1 MKIYDDQDKL
11 DALVKSLK
19 RHGYTSYG
27 VALQQLGTRWTDEK
41 GVIGF
46 TNPQGIVINGTLN
59 INEQSLV
66 ARHEVLHTLLRHLD
80 DKIWGDGR
88 DDHEI
93 RNMAGDLELSHYYDE
108 VDSRHFNIG
117 GPLAGGLNV
126 QRRAHNKYYGK
137 DAIEI
142 YDDLIKNGKAKG
154 QPLGD
159 CIQGD
164 GKGQSSG
171 ASAGDLDDKGK
182 KQDTSVQ
189 PSSQPQGM
197 SDKVK
202 KELLKK
208 IKHERQERYEQ
219 ADIQKGLR
227 DEVDIDA
234 ELELFYSLNRYFI
247 KEQQLSRNKSY
258 ARPNKKYQ
266 GAIVKKGRRKTR
278 SPGKTLVVYID
289 RSGSMSDEKTGK
301 AERILAN
308 TVKRL
313 NHVTVIT
320 KYFSDEVSM
329 SGNIGGGTNYS
340 AVIDDIM
347 INKYRDVAIVTDND
361 NDGRM
366 NIADVDAA
374 WIVSVEPGYGTRI
387 AHRFNA
393 TMLVETEIR

>member
-154 QPLGD
+154 KPLGD

-171 ASAGDLDDKGK
+171 ASAGDLDDKK
-182 KQDTSVQ
+182 KQDTSVSPSPQ
-189 PSSQPQGM
+189 PGGM

-202 KELLKK
+202 KDLLKK
-208 IKHERQERYEQ
+208 IKVERQERYEQ

-320 KYFSDEVSM
+320 KYFSDEVSL

-340 AVIDDIM
+340 AVIDDIN

-366 NIADVDAA
+366 NVADVDAV

-387 AHRFNA
+387 ANRFNA